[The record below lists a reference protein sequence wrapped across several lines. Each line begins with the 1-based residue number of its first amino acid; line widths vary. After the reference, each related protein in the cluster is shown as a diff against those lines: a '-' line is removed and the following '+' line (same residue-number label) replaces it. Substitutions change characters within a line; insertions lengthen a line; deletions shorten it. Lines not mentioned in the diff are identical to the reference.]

1 MSSYGA
7 RVRQVFVQFVLAAA
21 VAGPLDAI
29 VTLAIEGDRVSPE
42 VAEGAAVAIVGFD
55 TLMFVVLGLVV
66 GLVAAY
72 LAPVATSEPRPALAR
87 VFRQFWPLDPAA
99 RRASGAALLLAG
111 VAAGLFVGVT
121 DALALMLIESI
132 RTTSYAA
139 TAVTLVA
146 LAVGVCCLLLGRAAV
161 VRTQAVL
168 ATSRAARF
176 LFFWLSP
183 AVVGGLAL
191 LAVAGVF
198 AWRWD
203 NVTEIVQATA
213 LRPWIVGAVGGLA
226 LVGAGLLPPVAR
238 WSRSTR
244 AVVVV
249 LLPAALL
256 GACLATIFW
265 IGEDN
270 ETRILFTTH
279 GQLSPLAYQG
289 FKKVFDGDGDGRL
302 SFMGENDCDPD
313 DPTIYAGAPEIPN
326 NGIDEDCDGVDLDLT
341 FPSQTP
347 KPRWDFPVP
356 EDVPRRLNVVLI
368 SIDAVAPAHMSG
380 YGYHRPTT
388 PFLDS
393 LAAQSVWFTNAF
405 SQGPSTRL
413 AVPALFTSR
422 YDSEILTQTG
432 PKIPHE
438 ILPGN
443 VTWAEVMR
451 SAGYRTIAVLPT
463 AYFRDWKGLVQGFD
477 VVNADAA
484 DAYVA
489 PVFHNAAVVTDTA
502 LATLANSATPPVF
515 LWVHYYDPHAPYTR
529 PPEDT
534 APDFGDSEEDIYDAE
549 LAYTDA
555 EIHRFVD
562 GLGKILPPERTV
574 VIVTGDHGESFD
586 SAHPKRHH
594 GFDLHSAVLKL
605 PLFIRTP
612 FAQPRRIDMPVSS
625 MDLLP
630 TIVNLARIPG
640 AFSFEGTSL
649 LPQMLGAPQ
658 DEKRMIF
665 HQFYLPENVYH
676 RKPPLREV
684 AIRTATL
691 VLSEDL
697 TNNTA
702 QLYRYQQDPTEDE
715 NMLEEMPEAARIL
728 RQELVR
734 WMARVVH

>member
-29 VTLAIEGDRVSPE
+29 VTLAIEGDRVSPD

-55 TLMFVVLGLVV
+55 ALMFVVLGLLV
-66 GLVAAY
+66 GIVAAY
-72 LAPVATSEPRPALAR
+72 LAPATTSEPRPEIVRL
-87 VFRQFWPLDPAA
+87 FRGFWPRDPAIRKA
-99 RRASGAALLLAG
+99 AGAALLLAG
-111 VAAGLFVGVT
+111 VTAGAFVGVT
-121 DALALMLIESI
+121 DLLALVLIESI
-132 RTTSYAA
+132 RTPSYAA

-146 LAVGVCCLLLGRAAV
+146 LAVGTLCLLLGRAAI
-161 VRTQAVL
+161 VRTQAL
-168 ATSRAARF
+168 LSTSRAAQR
-176 LFFWLSP
+176 LVFWLSP
-183 AVVGGLAL
+183 AAVVGLAL

-203 NVTEIVQATA
+203 NVTEIVEATP
-213 LRPWIVGAVGGLA
+213 LRPWIVAAVGILGVA
-226 LVGAGLLPPVAR
+226 CAGLLPPVTR
-238 WSRSTR
+238 WSRSVR

-249 LLPAALL
+249 LLPAMLL
-256 GACLATIFW
+256 GASLATVFW

-279 GQLSPLAYQG
+279 GQISPWAYQG

-341 FPSQTP
+341 FPSQSAR
-347 KPRWDFPVP
+347 PRWDFPVP
-356 EDVPRRLNVVLI
+356 ENVPRRPNVVVI
-368 SIDAVAPAHMSG
+368 SIDAVAPAHMSA

-393 LAAQSVWFTNAF
+393 LAWQSVWFTNAF

-422 YDSEILTQTG
+422 FDSQILTATG

-463 AYFRDWKGLVQGFD
+463 AYFRDWKGLTQGFD
-477 VVNADAA
+477 VVNAEAA

-489 PVFHNAAVVTDTA
+489 PVFHNASVVTDTA
-502 LATLANSATPPVF
+502 LATLANAATPPVF

-529 PPEDT
+529 PPGDDS
-534 APDFGDSEEDIYDAE
+534 PDFGDGEDDIYDSE

-555 EIHRFVD
+555 EIRRFVD
-562 GLGKILPPERTV
+562 GLGKILPPERTIL
-574 VIVTGDHGESFD
+574 IVTGDHGESFD
-586 SAHPKRHH
+586 AAHPKRHH

-605 PLFIRTP
+605 PLIIRTP
-612 FAQPRRIDMPVSS
+612 FTQPRRIDMPVSS

-640 AFSFEGTSL
+640 AFAFEGTSL
-649 LPQMLGAPQ
+649 LPQMLGAAP

-691 VLSEDL
+691 VLSLDM

-702 QLYRYQQDPTEDE
+702 ELYRYQQDPGEEE
-715 NMLEEMPEAARIL
+715 NMLENMPEAAGIL

-734 WMARVVH
+734 WLAKVAH